1 MAVLDPAQDDPVA
14 RAMPIMSEL
23 DSVLM
28 ENLRQASRM
37 RELGATAKSRAIGS
51 QTGFVL
57 RRFNLDKSKDVYDA
71 ELERLNAS
79 MLTEN
84 QALMNDNKQLNALI
98 KEYEQTL
105 ENVMATFRNRA
116 NEVQQRELTLIR
128 EYEHKL
134 LVRETEDLMRQ
145 LSANSSLSTSL
156 ARLGTLLR
164 SVVRTLNGED
174 PDSVPEPESEDPHG
188 DDPYRPYNSST
199 LTLTAPADLVDGDI
213 DDEKDKELAAAEWA
227 LERECEL
234 SRLEQE
240 NAHLRRLLTEHIEFQ
255 NSRPLVASSPSV
267 PSATLSELPR
277 LTDIPK
283 VAARTLQSKLGGREV
298 GPFGMYKKF
307 DEAQ

>member
-1 MAVLDPAQDDPVA
+1 MAVIDPAQEDPLT
-14 RAMPIMSEL
+14 RAIPIMSEL
-23 DSVLM
+23 DAVLM
-28 ENLRQASRM
+28 ENYRQAMRM
-37 RELGATAKSRAIGS
+37 REMGATAKSRAIGS

-57 RRFNLDKSKDVYDA
+57 RRFNLDKSKEVYDA

-79 MLTEN
+79 MLAEN
-84 QALMNDNKQLNALI
+84 QTLMNDNKQLNALI

-134 LVRETEDLMRQ
+134 LVRETEELIRT
-145 LSANSSLSTSL
+145 LSASSSMSTSL
-156 ARLGTLLR
+156 AKLGTLLR
-164 SVVRTLNGED
+164 SAMRTLNGED
-174 PDSVPEPESEDPHG
+174 PDSVPEADSEDQHA
-188 DDPYRPYNSST
+188 DDFHRPYNSST
-199 LTLTAPADLVDGDI
+199 LTLTAPADLVEAAV

-240 NAHLRRLLTEHIEFQ
+240 NAHLRRLLDEHTGFQ
-255 NSRPLVASSPSV
+255 NAQNTGSSRSS
-267 PSATLSELPR
+267 TTMSELPR

-283 VAARTLQSKLGGREV
+283 ASARTLHMKLGGRDV
-298 GPFGMYKKF
+298 GPFGMYKKL
-307 DEAQ
+307 DEVQ

>member
-1 MAVLDPAQDDPVA
+1 
-14 RAMPIMSEL
+14 
-23 DSVLM
+23 
-28 ENLRQASRM
+28 
-37 RELGATAKSRAIGS
+37 
-51 QTGFVL
+51 
-57 RRFNLDKSKDVYDA
+57 
-71 ELERLNAS
+71 
-79 MLTEN
+79 
-84 QALMNDNKQLNALI
+84 MNENKQLNSLI

-116 NEVQQRELTLIR
+116 VCFIKQVLSRHSSQFDILFPGGSQNEVQQQELALIR

-134 LVRETEDLMRQ
+134 LVRETEDLIRT
-145 LSANSSLSTSL
+145 LSTSSSLSTSL

-164 SVVRTLNGED
+164 SVMRTLNGED
-174 PDSVPEPESEDPHG
+174 PDSVPEHDPEDPHG
-188 DDPYRPYNSST
+188 DDPHRPYNSSI
-199 LTLTAPADLVDGDI
+199 LTLTAPADLVEAAV
-213 DDEKDKELAAAEWA
+213 DDQKDKELAAAEWA

-240 NAHLRRLLTEHIEFQ
+240 NAHLRRLLAEHTQ
-255 NSRPLVASSPSV
+255 AGTSTVA
-267 PSATLSELPR
+267 ELPR